1 MSIAGTIAEVREMAL
16 PILRRHSVTRAA
28 VFGSC
33 ARGEMAAD
41 SDIDML
47 VEIGEDISMLDF
59 IRIKREVEE
68 ALGHRVDLVE
78 YDALKP
84 LLRDSI
90 LSEQVS
96 IL

>member
-1 MSIAGTIAEVREMAL
+1 MHTTTIAEVCDVAL
-16 PILRRHSVTRAA
+16 PILKRHGVTRAA

-33 ARGEMAAD
+33 ARGEMSAD

-47 VEIGEDISMLDF
+47 VEIREDISLLDF
-59 IRIKREVEE
+59 IRIQQEVED
-68 ALGHRVDLVE
+68 AVGHPVDLVE
-78 YDALKP
+78 YDAIKP

-90 LSEQVS
+90 LNEQVS